1 MLRGGGGEKRGTLAR
16 ISLKNGL
23 IIRQTRPY
31 LAKILDM
38 PDEFEISRSTARP
51 RRLHKGYPIGGGA
64 EATKAERLKTEE
76 GHSDMQA
83 RER

>member
-1 MLRGGGGEKRGTLAR
+1 
-16 ISLKNGL
+16 
-23 IIRQTRPY
+23 
-31 LAKILDM
+31 M
-38 PDEFEISRSTARP
+38 PDESKIPKSTLRP